1 MSGEL
6 FNVRYKWTINLLSD
20 DDSDGDLVTDYLSST
35 NDAQD
40 INNSNKSSKLMA
52 QGSNASHNNN
62 HHNMVPIISV
72 TPHSPGAKY
81 NNILGKFARE
91 ISSMWLANVIFI
103 CLNRR
108 HTQPTTKYTRKRC

>member
-1 MSGEL
+1 M
-6 FNVRYKWTINLLSD
+6 NLLSD

-52 QGSNASHNNN
+52 QGSNVSHNNN

-72 TPHSPGAKY
+72 TPHSPGTKY
-81 NNILGKFARE
+81 NNILGK
-91 ISSMWLANVIFI
+91 LLK
-103 CLNRR
+103 C
-108 HTQPTTKYTRKRC
+108 